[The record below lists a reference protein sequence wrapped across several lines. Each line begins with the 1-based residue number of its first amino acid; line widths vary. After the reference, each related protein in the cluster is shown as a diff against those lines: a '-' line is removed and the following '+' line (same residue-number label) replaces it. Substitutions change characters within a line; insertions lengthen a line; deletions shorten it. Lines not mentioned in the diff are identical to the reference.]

1 MKVRLTTTL
10 HPYLFQRFREITGSK
25 QMSQTIE
32 NILRQYNT
40 DKVLETKR
48 YKQVNYSVATTYT
61 IDSQVLDDF
70 IISIGKGKKST
81 IIGLLIKQYLER
93 LNEL

>member
-48 YKQVNYSVATTYT
+48 YKKVNYSVATTYT

-70 IISIGKGKKST
+70 IITIGRGKKST

>member
-70 IISIGKGKKST
+70 IITIGKGKKST

>member
-70 IISIGKGKKST
+70 IITIGRGKKST

>member
-1 MKVRLTTTL
+1 MKVRLTTTI
-10 HPYLFQRFREITGSK
+10 HPYLFQKFRKVCGLKKMSK
-25 QMSQTIE
+25 NLE
-32 NILRQYNT
+32 DILRQYNT
-40 DKVLETKR
+40 DKVCETKR

-70 IISIGKGKKST
+70 IITIGKGKKST

-93 LNEL
+93 LNKL

>member
-70 IISIGKGKKST
+70 IISIGKAKKST